1 MKYMDKSIEELHE
14 LLIKGE
20 VTSDDLVK
28 ESLEKS
34 HEIQEKCKLLDNSI
48 KMLRKTGSDYAKAYT
63 DYRVALA
70 KELLVLKNDGYAIT
84 LAGDIARGKPE
95 IAHLKFEEISKEAI
109 YKANMESIN
118 VLKLQIK
125 VLENQ
130 IEREFGGNV

>member
-1 MKYMDKSIEELHE
+1 MDLTAERDSKLKELNIAIKS
-14 LLIKGE
+14 
-20 VTSDDLVK
+20 
-28 ESLEKS
+28 
-34 HEIQEKCKLLDNSI
+34 
-48 KMLRKTGSDYAKAYT
+48 LRKTGSEYAKAYT

-84 LAGDIARGKPE
+84 LAGDIPRGRPE